1 MIVRIQIPESHLQSL
16 AVPSTETER
25 SELLSIDQSMSLSDG
40 DVKLTDK
47 QTNRQTDKQTNRQ
60 TDKLRNTLLRIK
72 DTSTFPMCFPYPSFM
87 PSREIG
93 TTTSK

>member
-16 AVPSTETER
+16 AVPSTETDR

-47 QTNRQTDKQTNRQ
+47 QTNRQTDKHTSRQADKQTNRQ
-60 TDKLRNTLLRIK
+60 TDKQTNRQTDKQTNRQIEKQTN
-72 DTSTFPMCFPYPSFM
+72 
-87 PSREIG
+87 
-93 TTTSK
+93 